1 MAGIKPKPK
10 ISWGSSP
17 LPAEITTKTQAAM
30 DMVKMA
36 ESLGFFDR
44 LILVM
49 SRRCGRFGANATD
62 SPSLTERRKNK
73 WHGEDGNEK
82 VTVSEDHTSTVG
94 VGGSKLSE
102 LPAKERWRVFQLR
115 ERQEVERPSLK
126 KSCQED

>member
-62 SPSLTERRKNK
+62 SPSLTERRKK
-73 WHGEDGNEK
+73 EWHGEDGKKE
-82 VTVSEDHTSTVG
+82 VTGSEDHISTGDNG
-94 VGGSKLSE
+94 VLKLSE
-102 LPAKERWRVFQLR
+102 LPAKERWKVFQQR
-115 ERQEVERPSLK
+115 ERQEKEKQNSK